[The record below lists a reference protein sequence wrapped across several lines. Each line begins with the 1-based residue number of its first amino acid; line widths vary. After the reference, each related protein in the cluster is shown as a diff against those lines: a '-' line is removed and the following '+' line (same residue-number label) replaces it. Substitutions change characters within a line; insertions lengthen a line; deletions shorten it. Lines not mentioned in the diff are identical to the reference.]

1 MSNANTTKIL
11 AGVAVVLLLIAAGF
25 FGYTQYEQHSY
36 VKQAVYAEEVASDA
50 RDVALECKGLSG
62 NPDSDAVKDFL
73 ARLDSVQDNLK
84 QATNHLKTART
95 GSKYR
100 TTNADLVEALILE
113 ENILEDVQRVVKDP
127 SDKDT
132 AATIARVKQNVDEL
146 KDRGAKL
153 SIEKTDFVRAL
164 DLQNLDEMLNSYVK
178 KYRAAVGATKAA
190 VAKAADVQNQAM
202 AANFKAR
209 LMGRWGKP
217 RTDID
222 LSYDSVGLIVPN
234 EPGPGYQK
242 PFKRYPYRS
251 VQNVTYD
258 AAQDTYTADVT
269 FSDGKTDHL
278 VIRGNTT
285 LEINGSIYQRM
296 SGSAHS
302 STHAVVDQ

>member
-1 MSNANTTKIL
+1 M
-11 AGVAVVLLLIAAGF
+11 LLLIAAGF

-84 QATNHLKTART
+84 QATDHLKTART

-132 AATIARVKQNVDEL
+132 AATIARVKQNVEEL

-190 VAKAADVQNQAM
+190 AAKAANAQNQAM

-209 LMGRWGKP
+209 LMGRWCQYG
-217 RTDID
+217 TDND
-222 LSYDSVGLIVPN
+222 FSCDTVGIIYPN

-251 VQNVTYD
+251 IQNVRECKIVCVNRYCMNLLY
-258 AAQDTYTADVT
+258 APYW
-269 FSDGKTDHL
+269 GK
-278 VIRGNTT
+278 
-285 LEINGSIYQRM
+285 QR
-296 SGSAHS
+296 
-302 STHAVVDQ
+302 